1 MNQNIINM
9 KSNKEIHYLLK
20 VNESI
25 RKVLTISQKWLMG
38 LIIYFFIRLL
48 TDGRSYKFKSVFDEG
63 YYER

>member
-1 MNQNIINM
+1 MKQNIINM
-9 KSNKEIHYLLK
+9 KSNKEIHCLRK

-25 RKVLTISQKWLMG
+25 SKVLTTSQEWIMNL
-38 LIIYFFIRLL
+38 LIFCFIRLL